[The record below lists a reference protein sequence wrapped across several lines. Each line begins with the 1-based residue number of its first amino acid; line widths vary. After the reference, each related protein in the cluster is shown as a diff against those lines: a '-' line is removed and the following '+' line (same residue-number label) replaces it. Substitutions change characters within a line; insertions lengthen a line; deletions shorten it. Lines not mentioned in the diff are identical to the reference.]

1 MAKKNLGRGLGDLLG
16 EIEEAYQKDLNDSS
30 GLVIEIDI
38 DKIKPNP
45 FQPRKVFDDNS
56 LLELS
61 NSIIEHGLLQPVL
74 VYEDSKNSNFYYLI
88 AGERRLK
95 ASKIANKDSIKAI
108 VVDIQENK
116 IRELALIENIQ
127 RENLNPIDLAYSY
140 QELISDYKITH
151 DELATRLAKSR
162 TQITNTMRLLNLHK
176 KIQSYIIDGKITQGH
191 AKILVALDENEQI
204 KVADSIVGQ
213 KLSVH
218 ECEKLVRDIKNR
230 ETKNNKKNKKQES
243 DNDKIVKLCEKL
255 RDTNI
260 KVSYRNNKLI
270 VEFRND
276 EEIEMFNK
284 MLSVNF

>member
-74 VYEDSKNSNFYYLI
+74 VYEDSKNPNFYYLI

-108 VVDIQENK
+108 IVDIQENK

-127 RENLNPIDLAYSY
+127 RENLNPIDLAHSY
-140 QELISDYKITH
+140 QELISDYNITH

-162 TQITNTMRLLNLHK
+162 TQITNTMRLLNLNK
-176 KIQSYIIDGKITQGH
+176 KIQDYIVEGKITQGH
-191 AKILVALDENEQI
+191 AKILVTLDEKEQL
-204 KVADSIVGQ
+204 KVADSVVGQ

-218 ECEKLVRDIKNR
+218 ECEKLVRDIKNGHNKKGNTTNKIKNDNSKIVKIC
-230 ETKNNKKNKKQES
+230 EKLCDANIKASHKNNK
-243 DNDKIVKLCEKL
+243 I
-255 RDTNI
+255 
-260 KVSYRNNKLI
+260 I

-276 EEIEMFNK
+276 DEIEKFNK
-284 MLSVNF
+284 MFIF